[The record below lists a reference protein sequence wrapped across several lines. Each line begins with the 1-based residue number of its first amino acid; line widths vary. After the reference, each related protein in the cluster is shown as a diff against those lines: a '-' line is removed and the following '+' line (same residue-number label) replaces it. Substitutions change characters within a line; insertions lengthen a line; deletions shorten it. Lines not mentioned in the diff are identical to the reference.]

1 LFGDVATQVGVAQV
15 QGVKKENVSLKYFG
29 TQVQV
34 STKPLWWHDTLALM
48 KVDFIH
54 KADRDNMVLD
64 VLREREEFQAMYTI

>member
-1 LFGDVATQVGVAQV
+1 
-15 QGVKKENVSLKYFG
+15 
-29 TQVQV
+29 VQV